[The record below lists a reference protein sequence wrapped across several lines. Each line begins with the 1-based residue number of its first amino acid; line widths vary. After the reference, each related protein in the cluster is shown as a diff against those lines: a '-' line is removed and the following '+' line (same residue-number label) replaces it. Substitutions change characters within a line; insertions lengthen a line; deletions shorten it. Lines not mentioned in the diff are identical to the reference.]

1 MRCLIFASVVLAIGT
16 LQACVAVV
24 TTTAAGGVVVAED
37 RRTNAAMLDDEGIEL
52 KAQSRISEKF
62 KRYSD
67 TIHINVTSYNRI
79 VLLTGEVPSEEVKTG
94 IENLVKDIPNVK
106 SVTNELVIAEPTSL
120 GARTNDA
127 VITSKVKSRFIEAR
141 KFQPNWVKV
150 VTENKVVYLMGIVN
164 HTEANDAAEIASTTS
179 GVEKVVKVF
188 EYTDDTQTKQSR
200 QENQVAPR
208 TYLM

>member
-1 MRCLIFASVVLAIGT
+1 MMRYLTFFAAALIIAASQG
-16 LQACVAVV
+16 CVAVV
-24 TTTAAGGVVVAED
+24 TTTAAGGVIVAED
-37 RRTNAAMLDDEGIEL
+37 RRTNAAMLEDEGIEL

-62 KRYSD
+62 KQYSD
-67 TIHINVTSYNRI
+67 TIHINVTSYNRL

-94 IENLVKDIPNVK
+94 IENLVKDIQNVR
-106 SVTNELVIAEPTSL
+106 SVTDELVVAEPTSL
-120 GARTNDA
+120 GSRSNDTL
-127 VITSKVKSRFIEAR
+127 ITSKVKTRFIEAR

-188 EYTDDTQTKQSR
+188 EYTDTAETKVSQ
-200 QENQVAPR
+200 
-208 TYLM
+208 